1 MCLRVRRALARVSGP
16 VIVTLPDGYCLRAA
30 PGVVDAMLAESLIGE
45 GRRKMAGGD
54 PDRAARLLRQALG
67 LWRGPALGEL
77 TNRPFAATEASR
89 LEELREAALEDLF
102 DAELALGRHHEVVGD
117 LEALVAG
124 GALRERRWGQLMVA
138 LYRDGRQAEALDAFD
153 RLRQVLSQ
161 DLGVDPGV
169 ELSDLHQAILRQS
182 PGLAWHPR
190 QRPQEEAVRGYFG
203 RGREM
208 SRLLACFG
216 DAVAGRGG
224 VVLLAGEPGL
234 GKSHALRQLAGA
246 ARDGSAVVLA
256 GRCIEGGWVP
266 PFRPFAEAIAGYGEL
281 VSPRQLEATLARPG
295 RRWHGSRRGFVSCLP
310 NLAAPPAWRRG

>member
-1 MCLRVRRALARVSGP
+1 MRP
-16 VIVTLPDGYCLRAA
+16 A
-30 PGVVDAMLAESLIGE
+30 PGHAVPVEVASGSGRIGI
-45 GRRKMAGGD
+45 
-54 PDRAARLLRQALG
+54 LG
-67 LWRGPALGEL
+67 PIELVGEEPVPLG
-77 TNRPFAATEASR
+77 
-89 LEELREAALEDLF
+89 

-138 LYRDGRQAEALDAFD
+138 LYRDGRQAEALDAFG

-224 VVLLAGEPGL
+224 VVLLAGEPGM

-256 GRCIEGGWVP
+256 GALYRGRLGAAVP
-266 PFRPFAEAIAGYGEL
+266 PVR
-281 VSPRQLEATLARPG
+281 
-295 RRWHGSRRGFVSCLP
+295 
-310 NLAAPPAWRRG
+310 